1 MEEFWGLQMA
11 TACTVCKPFCRTR
24 RNRGFTCVGFF
35 FVKAAKGDTQYGCWW
50 RACMELVNWARSIT
64 ALYRQEPDSVGKTCV
79 VICLGSFPLVY
90 IYDVPFGS

>member
-1 MEEFWGLQMA
+1 
-11 TACTVCKPFCRTR
+11 
-24 RNRGFTCVGFF
+24 
-35 FVKAAKGDTQYGCWW
+35 
-50 RACMELVNWARSIT
+50 MELVNWARSIT